1 MRDTMMK
8 AREVWYMDAAC
19 QEEEDQD
26 PLHVL
31 SDTSQ
36 EAPDAQVEEE
46 SDREQ
51 VQMVLDT
58 LEDRESEVLR
68 LHFGMG
74 EDDPMTL
81 EEIGRRFNLT
91 KERIRQI
98 KEKAL
103 SKLRHPVRRMQLDPV
118 LGV

>member
-1 MRDTMMK
+1 VRDTMLK
-8 AREVWYMDAAC
+8 ARDVWYMDASC

-26 PLHVL
+26 PLHVIP
-31 SDTSQ
+31 DTSQ

-46 SDREQ
+46 SDRVQ

-58 LEDRESEVLR
+58 LEERESEVLR
-68 LHFGMG
+68 MLFGMG
-74 EDDPMTL
+74 DDDPMTF
-81 EEIGRRFNLT
+81 EEIGRRFSLT
-91 KERIRQI
+91 KERVRQI

-103 SKLRHPVRRMQLDPV
+103 SKLRHPMRRMQLDSV

>member
-1 MRDTMMK
+1 M
-8 AREVWYMDAAC
+8 
-19 QEEEDQD
+19 
-26 PLHVL
+26 

-81 EEIGRRFNLT
+81 EEIGRKFSLT
-91 KERIRQI
+91 KERVWQI

-103 SKLRHPVRRMQLDPV
+103 SKLRHPVRRMQLDSV